1 VLGVRDV
8 LAIAVRDARGL
19 LRIQS
24 PEGGARGSHTCSY
37 MVAGR
42 SRKDSVEKDMS
53 NEVQEIVRWKIQGA
67 CNVGCD
73 MSSGIAFVC
82 EIVVV
87 NMVRTSG
94 LVKGAEHRLMWIWL
108 DEGQWEAR
116 ARGMLRKLGLRW
128 TEKADRNRCSF
139 VCQSGCW

>member
-1 VLGVRDV
+1 
-8 LAIAVRDARGL
+8 L
-19 LRIQS
+19 LRIQ
-24 PEGGARGSHTCSY
+24 PAEGGARGSRACSY

-42 SRKDSVEKDMS
+42 SRKYSGEKDTS
-53 NEVQEIVRWKIQGA
+53 NEVREIVRWKIQGA

-94 LVKGAEHRLMWIWL
+94 LVKGAEHRLRWI
-108 DEGQWEAR
+108 
-116 ARGMLRKLGLRW
+116 
-128 TEKADRNRCSF
+128 
-139 VCQSGCW
+139 